1 MGTMIQRYNLQEA
14 DYRGQRFKDYHLD
27 VKGNNDLLSITQ
39 PHIIQEIHSLYFEAG
54 ADIAE
59 TNTFSGTSIA
69 MADYDMQDLVYELNF
84 ESARIAREAADEWTA
99 KTPEKPRFVAGAI
112 GPTNRTASLSPDV
125 NNPGYRAIT
134 YDDLVEA
141 YTEQVRGLVDGG
153 VDLLLVETIFDTLNA
168 KAALFAIDQ
177 YSQQTGKR
185 LPLMVSGTITDAS
198 GRTLSGQTVEAFLYS
213 VSHMPLLS
221 VGFNCALGA
230 KQLRPHLQS
239 LSKASKFYISAYPN
253 AGLPNAFGAYDE
265 TPEQM
270 GQHIK
275 DFLDNNFVNIVG
287 GCCGTTPPHIKVI
300 AEIAKQYPP
309 RPLPQ
314 LPAVPTYSGLEPLT
328 VFEGSNFINIGERT
342 NITGSKQF
350 KRLILNEQYEEALA
364 IARGQVENG
373 AQIIDVNMDEGMLD
387 SEAAMTLFL
396 NLIASEPDIARVP
409 IMIDSSKWSVIEA
422 GLKCVQGKAIV
433 NSISLKEGEEAFK
446 EHARKVRS
454 YGAAVVVMAFDEEG
468 QADNYERRIQICER
482 AYNILTKEVGFPAED
497 IIFDP
502 NILTVATGME
512 EHNNYA
518 VDFINA
524 THWIKQNLPGAKVSG
539 GVSNISFSFR
549 GNDPVREA
557 MHSVFLYYA
566 IQAGLDMGIVN
577 AGMLEVYEEIPKDL
591 LERVEDVLLNRRPD
605 ATERLVEFAET
616 VKNKGKEVVRDE
628 AWRNDPVQKRLTH
641 ALVKGL
647 VEYIDQDVEEAR
659 HLYQKP
665 LEVIEGPLMD
675 GMNVVG
681 DLFQEGKMFLPQ
693 VVKSAR
699 VMKKAV
705 AYLLPYIE
713 EEKARVAALEEPHPQ
728 PLSHGEGG
736 SANAVGDFVFTSP
749 AEKWK
754 VLKEFARHN
763 RNEPTQAE
771 DVLWQ
776 ALRNRKLED
785 FKFRRQH
792 AIEEFIADFAC
803 LNPRVVVEVDGEI
816 HEQQQEYD
824 ALRTEYLNS
833 LGFRVIRFTNEEVLH
848 QTPQV
853 LEKIRKELQREPL
866 PLPIPSADT
875 PSPRERGQGGEVA
888 SRFAGKI
895 LMATVKG
902 DVHDIGK
909 NIVGV
914 VLACNNYEVIDL
926 GVMTPADKILD
937 AAREHNVD
945 VIGLSGLITPSLD
958 EMVHVAREMER
969 QNFTIPLLIGGATT
983 SRAHTAV
990 KVAPAYSGTVVHVL
1004 DASRSVPVVGNL
1016 LSPDNKEKF
1025 AADTRLE
1032 YDQMRE
1038 GYLSRQKDKKYLPL
1052 PQARA
1057 NKLPIAWNPEDVYTP
1072 AKTGVQVFQNFPLAE
1087 LVPYMDWT
1095 PFFQAWELHGKFPKL
1110 LEDPVVGTEATKL
1123 YADAQALLKRIVD
1136 EKILTAN
1143 GVAGIFPANS
1153 VGDDDVEIYTNE
1165 QRTQVLTHF
1174 RTLRQQG
1181 QKGPGVPNIAL
1192 ADFVAPKETGLAD
1205 YAGGFA
1211 VTAGIGLDELVQQF
1225 EADHDDYHS
1234 IMAKALADRLA
1245 EAFAEKLHEI
1255 VRKEIWAYEPE
1266 ESLTNDELIKE
1277 KYQGIRPAPGY
1288 PACPDHTEKTT
1299 LFQLL
1304 DVEKHTGITL
1314 TESLAMY
1321 PTAAVSGMYFAHKQS
1336 RYFGLGKI
1344 EKDQVTDYAQR
1355 KGMTV
1360 EEVER
1365 WLSPNLNY

>member
-1 MGTMIQRYNLQEA
+1 LHKKMTRIEEEVQKRILVLDGAMGTMIQRYNLQEG
-14 DYRGQRFKDYHLD
+14 DYRGERFKDYHLD
-27 VKGNNDLLSITQ
+27 VKGNNDMLSLTQ
-39 PHIIQEIHSLYFEAG
+39 PHIIKEIHNLYFEAG

-69 MADYDMQDLVYELNF
+69 MADYDMQEWVYELNF
-84 ESARIAREAADEWTA
+84 ESARIARESADEWTA
-99 KTPEKPRFVAGAI
+99 RTPDKPRFVAGAI

-134 YDDLVEA
+134 YDELVEA
-141 YTEQVRGLVDGG
+141 YTEQLRGLVDGG

-213 VSHMPLLS
+213 ISHMPLLS

-230 KQLRPHLQS
+230 KQLRPHIQS
-239 LSKASKFYISAYPN
+239 LSKASKFYVSAYPN

-270 GQHIK
+270 GAHIK
-275 DFLDNNFVNIVG
+275 DFLDNSFVNIVG

-300 AEIAKQYPP
+300 AEIAAQYPP
-309 RPLPQ
+309 RPRPQ
-314 LPAVPTYSGLEPLT
+314 IPAVPTYSGLEPLT
-328 VFEGSNFINIGERT
+328 VFDGSNFINIGERT

-446 EHARKVRS
+446 ERARKVRS
-454 YGAAVVVMAFDEEG
+454 YGAAVVVMAFDEQG
-468 QADNYERRIQICER
+468 QADNYERRIEICER
-482 AYNILTKEVGFPAED
+482 AYNILTQEVGFPAED

-524 THWIKQNLPGAKVSG
+524 TRWIKQNLPSAKVSG

-566 IQAGLDMGIVN
+566 IKAGLDMGIVN
-577 AGMLEVYEEIPKDL
+577 AGMLEVYEEIPKGL
-591 LERVEDVLLNRRPD
+591 LVLVEDVLLNRRPD

-616 VKNKGKEVVRDE
+616 VKNKGKEIIRDE
-628 AWRNDPVQKRLTH
+628 AWRQEPVQKRLTH

-659 HLYQKP
+659 HQFNKP

-713 EEKARVAALEEPHPQ
+713 EEKLRAAA
-728 PLSHGEGG
+728 S
-736 SANAVGDFVFTSP
+736 GDTS
-749 AEKWK
+749 
-754 VLKEFARHN
+754 
-763 RNEPTQAE
+763 T
-771 DVLWQ
+771 
-776 ALRNRKLED
+776 
-785 FKFRRQH
+785 RQ
-792 AIEEFIADFAC
+792 
-803 LNPRVVVEVDGEI
+803 
-816 HEQQQEYD
+816 
-824 ALRTEYLNS
+824 
-833 LGFRVIRFTNEEVLH
+833 TN
-848 QTPQV
+848 
-853 LEKIRKELQREPL
+853 
-866 PLPIPSADT
+866 
-875 PSPRERGQGGEVA
+875 
-888 SRFAGKI
+888 GKI

-937 AAREHNVD
+937 AARELNVD

-958 EMVHVAREMER
+958 EMVHVAKEMQR
-969 QNFTIPLLIGGATT
+969 QNFNIPLLIGGATT

-990 KVAPAYSGTVVHVL
+990 KVAPAYNGTVVHVL
-1004 DASRSVPVVGNL
+1004 DASRSVPVVGSL
-1016 LSPDNKEKF
+1016 LSPDNKEQYARAIRK
-1025 AADTRLE
+1025 E
-1032 YDQMRE
+1032 YDDMRE

-1057 NKLPIAWNPEDVYTP
+1057 NKLSIEWKAEDVYTP
-1072 AKTGVQVFQNFPLAE
+1072 TKTGVQVFHNFPLEE
-1087 LVPYMDWT
+1087 LVPYIDWT

-1110 LEDPVVGTEATKL
+1110 LEDPVVGVEATKL

-1136 EKILTAN
+1136 EKLLQAN
-1143 GVAGIFPANS
+1143 GVAGLFPANS
-1153 VGDDDVEIYTNE
+1153 VGDDDVEIYADE
-1165 QRTQVLTHF
+1165 ERTQVIAYF

-1181 QKGPGVPNIAL
+1181 QKGPNVPNIAL
-1192 ADFVAPKETGLAD
+1192 ADFVAPKETGLPD
-1205 YAGGFA
+1205 YTGGFA
-1211 VTAGIGLDELVQQF
+1211 VTAGIGLDELVQKF
-1225 EADHDDYHS
+1225 EADHDDYQS

-1266 ESLTNDELIKE
+1266 ESLTNEDLIKE

-1288 PACPDHTEKTT
+1288 PACPEHTEKRT

-1304 DVEKHTGITL
+1304 EVEENTGITL

-1321 PTAAVSGMYFAHKQS
+1321 PTAAVSGMYFAHRLSK
-1336 RYFGLGKI
+1336 YFGLGKI
-1344 EKDQVTDYAQR
+1344 EKDQVEDYARR
-1355 KGMTV
+1355 KGMAV
-1360 EEVER
+1360 EEAER